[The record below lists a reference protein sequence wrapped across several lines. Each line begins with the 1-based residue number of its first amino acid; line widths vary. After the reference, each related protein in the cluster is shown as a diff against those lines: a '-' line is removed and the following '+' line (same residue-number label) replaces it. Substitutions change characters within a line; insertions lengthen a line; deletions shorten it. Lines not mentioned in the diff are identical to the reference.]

1 MNLASRTIQEAFMAS
16 LLLIA
21 GDSDAAKL
29 EEGSVASHLPVME
42 GK

>member
-1 MNLASRTIQEAFMAS
+1 MNSASRTIQEAFVAS

-29 EEGSVASHLPVME
+29 EEGRVASQLLVME

>member
-1 MNLASRTIQEAFMAS
+1 MAS

-21 GDSDAAKL
+21 GDSAAAKL
-29 EEGSVASHLPVME
+29 EEGRVASQVPVME